1 MCQAGQVAY
10 GWRLYRSGRG
20 EECLVG
26 PSSTSRPYGEA
37 SANHGRWHRQAQY
50 FIILRN
56 KEFTSRILLAQ
67 FPKQFLREGNLL
79 FTARGKGK
87 EDFGERSQVATV
99 LSSLGH
105 LLHAELFVSVNSIE
119 PEHEVGTGGL
129 RSDNVVCYAK
139 CDISIYGI
147 RMPASNDS
155 LLSCASS
162 RPALRRSALLWLN
175 RSLGSIA
182 AARRGSWNNAASIFY
197 LSSFVCSC
205 LRGGLSSIAI
215 VFARHSS

>member
-1 MCQAGQVAY
+1 
-10 GWRLYRSGRG
+10 
-20 EECLVG
+20 
-26 PSSTSRPYGEA
+26 
-37 SANHGRWHRQAQY
+37 
-50 FIILRN
+50 
-56 KEFTSRILLAQ
+56 
-67 FPKQFLREGNLL
+67 LREGNLL